1 MNTRDKISA
10 LRSLMFSAGI
20 SAYYIPSSDPH
31 QSEYV
36 PTCWQRRQWISG
48 FTGSA
53 GDVLI
58 GSTWAGL
65 WTDGRYFLQAES
77 ELVDSGIDL
86 FRVGEPGVL
95 AMDSFLAKTLHEG
108 ESLGFDSMVISQAR
122 VLSLERAL
130 HGTGVH
136 LNPLETNLIDALW
149 QDRPSPSTQQARELP
164 VEFAGESVAQKLQR
178 IRQILASR
186 SAQALVVSTLDSIA
200 WTFNLRGADVPYNP
214 VVIAYAIVEPE
225 EATLFVNP
233 EKIPQALAEQLH
245 PGVTIAPYEDI
256 DKALT
261 RLGVR
266 QARVCVD
273 PATLNRWAIERLSG
287 ATLIEAPN
295 PVDSMKAKKN
305 TVQLRGMRSAHERD
319 GVAMVRFLHW
329 LEGAVEK
336 GGVSEISAADKLE
349 ALRREGAHFRGLS
362 FPTISG
368 YAEHGAIIHYSVTEN
383 SNSLLRPGGLYLV
396 DSGAQYL
403 DGTTDVTRTV
413 VLGAQAKEVQKDR
426 FTRVLKGHIA
436 LATARFPAGTPGSRL
451 DSFARRPLW
460 DAGLDYEHGTGHGV
474 GAYLNVHE
482 GPQSI
487 SHGRGLAFPL
497 EVGNVQSD
505 EPGYYEP
512 GQFGIRLE
520 NLLEV
525 VWDEELSRPGR
536 DFLRFATLTLVP
548 IDKRLIEPSLL
559 DERERQWLNEYHQ
572 RVLETLSGYL
582 EKTEQ
587 AWLREVTKAL

>member
-1 MNTRDKISA
+1 MNTRDKIAA
-10 LRSLMFSAGI
+10 LRSLMSSSGI

-53 GDVLI
+53 GDVLV
-58 GSTWAGL
+58 GLTWAGL
-65 WTDGRYFLQAES
+65 WTDGRYFLQAEA
-77 ELVDSGIDL
+77 ELADSGIEL
-86 FRVGEPGVL
+86 FRAGEPGIPSI
-95 AMDSFLAKTLHEG
+95 DSFLAQTLREG
-108 ESLGFDSMVISQAR
+108 ESVGFDPMVVSQAR
-122 VLSLERAL
+122 VLGLEHAL

-136 LNPLETNLIDALW
+136 LKPLVTNLIDALW
-149 QDRPSPSTQQARELP
+149 QDRPSPSIQPARGLS
-164 VEFAGESVAQKLQR
+164 VEFAGESMAEKLER
-178 IRQILASR
+178 IRQILAAR
-186 SAQALVVSTLDSIA
+186 SAQALVMSTLDSIA
-200 WTFNLRGADVPYNP
+200 WTFNLRGADIPYNP
-214 VVIAYAIVEPE
+214 VIIAYAIVEPE
-225 EATLFVNP
+225 EAILFITP
-233 EKIPQALAEQLH
+233 EKIPKALAEELH
-245 PGVTIAPYEDI
+245 PRVTITPYEDI

-261 RLGVR
+261 GLGEK
-266 QARVCVD
+266 QARVWID
-273 PATLNRWAIERLSG
+273 PATLNRWAIGRLSG

-305 TVQLRGMRSAHERD
+305 TVQLQGMRNAHERD

-329 LEGAVEK
+329 LEGAVEE

-349 ALRREGAHFRGLS
+349 ALRREGDHFRGLS
-362 FPTISG
+362 FPTISS
-368 YAEHGAIIHYSVTEN
+368 YAAHGAIIHYSVTED
-383 SNSLLRPGGLYLV
+383 SNILLRPGGLYLL

-413 VLGAQAKEVQKDR
+413 ALGTQATEVQKDR

-451 DSFARRPLW
+451 DSFARRALW
-460 DAGLDYEHGTGHGV
+460 DAGLDYGHGTGHGV

-487 SHGRGLAFPL
+487 SHGRGFAFPL
-497 EVGNVQSD
+497 EVGNVQSN

-525 VWDEELSRPGR
+525 VHDEELSRPGR

-548 IDKRLIEPSLL
+548 IDKRLIELSLL
-559 DERERQWLNEYHQ
+559 DGRERQWLNQYHQ
-572 RVLETLSGYL
+572 RVLQTLSGYL
-582 EKTEQ
+582 EKAEQ
-587 AWLREVTKAL
+587 AWLREVTRAL

>member
-1 MNTRDKISA
+1 MNTRDKIAA
-10 LRSLMFSAGI
+10 LRSLMFSSGI

-58 GSTWAGL
+58 GLTWAGL
-65 WTDGRYFLQAES
+65 WTDGRYFLQAQA
-77 ELVDSGIDL
+77 ELADSGIDL
-86 FRVGEPGVL
+86 FRVGEPRVP
-95 AMDSFLAKTLHEG
+95 AMDSFLAQTLREG
-108 ESLGFDSMVISQAR
+108 ESVGFDPMIVSQTRA
-122 VLSLERAL
+122 VGLERAL

-136 LNPLETNLIDALW
+136 LKPLETNLIDALW
-149 QDRPSPSTQQARELP
+149 QDRPGPSTQQARELP
-164 VEFAGESVAQKLQR
+164 VEFAGESVARKLQR
-178 IRQILASR
+178 IRQILTTR

-200 WTFNLRGADVPYNP
+200 WTFNLRGADVLYNP

-225 EATLFVNP
+225 QATLFVTP
-233 EKIPQALAEQLH
+233 EKIPQALVEQLH
-245 PGVTIAPYEDI
+245 PRVTIAPYRDI
-256 DKALT
+256 DKALI
-261 RLGVR
+261 RLGAR
-266 QARVCVD
+266 QACVWID
-273 PATLNRWAIERLSG
+273 PATLNRWAVECLNG

-305 TVQLRGMRSAHERD
+305 TVQLKGMRSAHERD
-319 GVAMVRFLHW
+319 GVAMIRFLHW
-329 LEGAVEK
+329 LEEVVEK

-349 ALRREGAHFRGLS
+349 ALRREGEHFRGLS

-368 YAEHGAIIHYSVTEN
+368 YAEHGAIIHYSVTED
-383 SNSLLRPGGLYLV
+383 SNIPLRSDGLYLV

-413 VLGAQAKEVQKDR
+413 ALGGQATEVQKDR

-436 LATARFPAGTPGSRL
+436 LASARFPAGTPGSRL
-451 DSFARRPLW
+451 DSFARRSLW
-460 DAGLDYEHGTGHGV
+460 DAGLDYGHGTGHGV

-497 EVGNVQSD
+497 EVGNVQSN

-512 GQFGIRLE
+512 GEFGIRIE

-525 VWDEELSRPGR
+525 VRDEELSRPGW

-548 IDKRLIEPSLL
+548 IDQRLIEPSLL
-559 DERERQWLNEYHQ
+559 DERECQWLNGYHQ
-572 RVLETLSGYL
+572 RVLQTLSGHL
-582 EKTEQ
+582 EKAEQ
-587 AWLREVTKAL
+587 AWLREATRAL